1 MGCSCQ
7 NQSSQAKPD
16 PPSEPEFDE
25 LENAKAARAL
35 ALLIYHGLAT
45 VPPESLLPAAWFL
58 AAMFS
63 RPALAVGFVLS

>member
-35 ALLIYHGLAT
+35 ALLIYHGLASI
-45 VPPESLLPAAWFL
+45 PPESLPPDWQAGYQAGACHELGA
-58 AAMFS
+58 
-63 RPALAVGFVLS
+63 